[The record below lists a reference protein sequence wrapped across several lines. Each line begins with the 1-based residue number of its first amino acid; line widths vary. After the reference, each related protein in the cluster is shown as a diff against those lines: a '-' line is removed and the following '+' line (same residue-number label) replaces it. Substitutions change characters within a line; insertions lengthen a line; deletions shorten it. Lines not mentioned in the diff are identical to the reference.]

1 MFDKGN
7 QIHQTVEQLN
17 RQNSSA
23 KNLPDLLVGGSYIV
37 LLFVL
42 FVRLDVGLVWKFS
55 SFI

>member
-37 LLFVL
+37 LLFV
-42 FVRLDVGLVWKFS
+42 RLDVGLVWKFS